1 MLAARMRAAC
11 ALSAKCLFHFRINFG
26 LLHSIFHF
34 IRLCFWISGNF
45 QQRRVLHATGSYKEW
60 SLMLLSGAV
69 GRAHSNRRRWHQY
82 CKLPQG
88 RGFQYLH
95 YIRERVMMR
104 KSFPSP
110 WTGPWTCNHAV
121 DGRWISAADC
131 VDFYAAGF
139 GWEVSRSF
147 QRTILMS
154 MRPFSRTILRHSL
167 HLFRKN
173 SICLPGWRKKNVLPQ
188 REGQSFLAKV
198 IVPVRSEWNY
208 LFFWRLLAIP
218 ARPARPVPKR
228 SMVAGSGTGAAATV
242 EKSSSP

>member
-1 MLAARMRAAC
+1 MTIAEIVAAEQFVIVAQATNPGEFVDSVIGLNGIMAVGRMLAARMRAAC

-60 SLMLLSGAV
+60 SLMLISGAV

-95 YIRERVMMR
+95 YIRERVMKR

-110 WTGPWTCNHAV
+110 
-121 DGRWISAADC
+121 
-131 VDFYAAGF
+131 
-139 GWEVSRSF
+139 
-147 QRTILMS
+147 
-154 MRPFSRTILRHSL
+154 
-167 HLFRKN
+167 
-173 SICLPGWRKKNVLPQ
+173 
-188 REGQSFLAKV
+188 
-198 IVPVRSEWNY
+198 
-208 LFFWRLLAIP
+208 
-218 ARPARPVPKR
+218 
-228 SMVAGSGTGAAATV
+228 
-242 EKSSSP
+242 